1 MLMKREDSLL
11 LIIDV
16 QERLAPAMDSPREV
30 ITGCAKLIGVARR
43 LNIPFILTEQYPKGL
58 GATMYDLRKEAGEEA
73 CCLPKTEF
81 SCAANAAVMQAIK
94 ESGRKQIVLAGIE
107 AHICVLQTALELQAL
122 GYEVF
127 VVANACS
134 SRQGLQKVVALQR
147 LMQRGI
153 DIVSLEMVFF
163 EWLGSSDAPEFKEIS
178 KQYIV

>member
-11 LIIDV
+11 LVIDV

-30 ITGCAKLIGVARR
+30 ITGCAKLLGVARR

-58 GATMYDLRKEAGEEA
+58 GQTMYDLRKEAGEDA
-73 CCLPKTEF
+73 VFLPKVTF
-81 SCAANAAVMQAIK
+81 SCASDTAVMQAIK
-94 ESGRKQIVLAGIE
+94 SSGRKQIVLAGIE
-107 AHICVLQTALELQAL
+107 THICVLQTALDLQAM

-134 SRQGLQKVVALQR
+134 SRQPVQKAIALQR
-147 LMQRGI
+147 LMLHGI
-153 DIVSLEMVFF
+153 DIVTLEMVFF
-163 EWLGSSDAPEFKEIS
+163 EWLGSSDIPEFKEIS